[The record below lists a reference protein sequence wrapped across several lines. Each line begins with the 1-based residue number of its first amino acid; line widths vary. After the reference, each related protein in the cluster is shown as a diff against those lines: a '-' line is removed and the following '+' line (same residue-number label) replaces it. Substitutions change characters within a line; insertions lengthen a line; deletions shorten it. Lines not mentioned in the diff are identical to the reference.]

1 MAIDLIAQAVTDG
14 ARQCRA
20 CEILGLSCRT
30 LRRWHGQLKRNESI
44 HDARGVAATRR
55 AHKHALTEQQRQEI
69 LEVCNQ
75 PQYKSLPPSQIVPIL
90 ADKSIYLAS
99 ESSFY
104 RVLRHAGQCNHRG
117 RASKQYRP
125 PKPRAFAATGPNQ
138 VWSWDITY
146 LPTLIAGQ
154 FLYLYMVMDL
164 FSRKIVAWEIH
175 ADELSA
181 HASVLIQK
189 AGLAQGIRP
198 EQLVLHSD
206 NGSPMKGSTMLS
218 TLKRLGIMPSFSRP
232 SVSNDNPYSESLFRT
247 LKYCPK
253 YPRKPFKD
261 IDTARQ
267 WTLEFVSWYNVTHRH
282 SAIKF
287 VTPNQRHE
295 GKDVALMSNR
305 NAVYE
310 LAKQRYPQRWKNRAT
325 RNWTPVGTV
334 WLNPNRDYRCPE
346 QQKIVA

>member
-14 ARQCRA
+14 ARQSCA
-20 CEILGLSCRT
+20 CDVLDLSCRT
-30 LRRWHGQLKRNESI
+30 LRRWHAQLERNGSI
-44 HDARGVAATRR
+44 QDARGLAARHR
-55 AHKHALTEQQRQEI
+55 EHKHALTEQQRQEI
-69 LEVCNQ
+69 VQVCNQ
-75 PQYKSLPPSQIVPIL
+75 PQYESLPPSQIVPIL

-104 RVLRHAGQCNHRG
+104 RVLRHAGQCNRRG
-117 RASKQYRP
+117 RANRQDRL
-125 PKPRAFAATGPNQ
+125 PKPKAFVATGPNQ

-154 FLYLYMVMDL
+154 FLRLYMVMDL

-175 ADELSA
+175 VDESA
-181 HASVLIQK
+181 EHASLLIQK
-189 AGLAQGIRP
+189 ACLAQGVQP

-206 NGSPMKGSTMLS
+206 NGSPMKGATMLS
-218 TLKRLGIMPSFSRP
+218 TLQRLGIMPSFSRP

-261 IDTARQ
+261 IDGARL
-267 WTLEFVSWYNVTHRH
+267 WTLEFVNWYNGTHRH
-282 SAIKF
+282 SGIKF

-295 GKDVALMSNR
+295 GKDNELMKNR
-305 NAVYE
+305 NVVYE
-310 LAKQRYPQRWKNRAT
+310 LAKAKYPERWKNRAT
-325 RNWTPVGTV
+325 RNWKPIATV
-334 WLNPNRDYRCPE
+334 WLNPDRE
-346 QQKIVA
+346 IQKPPQLKMAA